1 MTDAPTPST
10 RPTVPLW
17 KQRPFQIGAAVVAVV
32 AVGVGVVAF
41 AGGDDE
47 PEEPSATTAESTSTT
62 KEDTPPVAP
71 LTGLPAESDDI
82 FERPA
87 LIVKVDNIFGDG
99 RPPQAGIELADVVF
113 EEEVEGTTRLH
124 AIWHSRAPERI
135 GPVRSTRLLDAGIA
149 WQFGE
154 VPYVFSGGAPGPVAA
169 IQEAPVQ
176 IFDETALAG
185 IDGRVR
191 DPNFNAPHDL
201 FMFPEAV
208 WGAATLRTAPDPLF
222 RYLEEG
228 ERFEGQPVTRIDV
241 PNQNLVSYFWDE
253 ASGTWKRDQLYNGE
267 VQPHMTESGDQVAP
281 TNVIVQRLPCPSP
294 EACTRD
300 SVVGNGEAWVFSAGR
315 MVRGTWERP
324 SLEERTV
331 YRDADGEEIRVVPGS
346 TWISLIT
353 AGEPTVTGPPASST
367 TAG

>member
-1 MTDAPTPST
+1 MTDAPTPTS

-17 KQRPFQIGAAVVAVV
+17 KQRPFQIGAAVVAVI
-32 AVGVGVVAF
+32 AVGLGVAAF

-47 PEEPSATTAESTSTT
+47 SEPSATTGETTSTSS
-62 KEDTPPVAP
+62 DAPPVAP
-71 LTGLPAESDDI
+71 LTGLPAESDAI

-99 RPPQAGIELADVVF
+99 RPPQAGLEIADVVF
-113 EEEVEGTTRLH
+113 EEEVEGTTRLQ
-124 AIWHSRAPERI
+124 AIWHSRGAERI

-154 VPYVFSGGAPGPVAA
+154 VPYVYSGGTPQTVGA
-169 IQEAPVQ
+169 IEEAPVQ
-176 IFDETALAG
+176 TFDETALAG

-191 DPNFNAPHDL
+191 DPNFSAPHDL

-222 RYLEEG
+222 RFLEEG
-228 ERFEGQPVTRIDV
+228 EQFRGQPVTRVDV
-241 PNQNLVSYFWDE
+241 PNQNLVSYFWDD

-267 VQPHMTESGDQVAP
+267 VQPHTTESGEQVAP
-281 TNVIVQRLPCPSP
+281 TNVIVQRIPGL
-294 EACTRD
+294 ERD
-300 SVVGNGEAWVFSAGR
+300 SVVGNGEAWVLSDGQ

-331 YRDADGEEIRVVPGS
+331 YRDADGEEIRLVPGS